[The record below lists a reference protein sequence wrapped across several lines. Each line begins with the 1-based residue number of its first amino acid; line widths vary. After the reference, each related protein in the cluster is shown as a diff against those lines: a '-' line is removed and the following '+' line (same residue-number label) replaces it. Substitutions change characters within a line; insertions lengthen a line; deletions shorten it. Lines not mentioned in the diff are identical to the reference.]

1 MGGTLLFL
9 CLIVVCIIPCILK
22 CSHKKQNEIE
32 RKSTLYSSDHGTEGH
47 YTYPRS
53 GYFFTKRVSAESN
66 AGNSNGLIIE
76 SEEAMSTFA
85 VGPRTETITVEN
97 VSDSHPVVSD
107 PLKELQKGGNDV
119 DDPLYI

>member
-1 MGGTLLFL
+1 M
-9 CLIVVCIIPCILK
+9 CIIPCILR
-22 CSHKKQNEIE
+22 CSHKKQNEID

-53 GYFFTKRVSAESN
+53 DYFFTKRVSAESN
-66 AGNSNGLIIE
+66 RGNSNGLIIE

-97 VSDSHPVVSD
+97 VSDRHPVALN
-107 PLKELQKGGNDV
+107 PLKELQKGGNDG